1 MDIMKYFSH
10 NITMMCSHALLVP
23 PKISHF
29 EFSKELFV
37 GERTSVMCV
46 AGSGDL
52 PMKFE
57 WFKNEAPIVLPPSH
71 NGNEREFGGESIS
84 ENNSII
90 IKQNDE
96 FSSALTIYNISSKHS
111 GEYSCQISNSAA
123 VVRYSAFLEV
133 NGIKNQHF
141 FCPVM
146 FEIIFACVVC
156 MELPI

>member
-1 MDIMKYFSH
+1 
-10 NITMMCSHALLVP
+10 
-23 PKISHF
+23 
-29 EFSKELFV
+29 
-37 GERTSVMCV
+37 MCV

-57 WFKNEAPIVLPPSH
+57 WFKNETPIILTSTTLGH
-71 NGNEREFGGESIS
+71 GREIGDFEGERIN

-133 NGIKNQHF
+133 NGIKKNQHF
-141 FCPVM
+141 LHVLSLFTQ
-146 FEIIFACVVC
+146 IFACYFFFLIC
-156 MELPI
+156 

>member
-1 MDIMKYFSH
+1 MHTI
-10 NITMMCSHALLVP
+10 NINIIFTIVP

-52 PMKFE
+52 PLKFE
-57 WFKNEAPIVLPPSH
+57 WFKNETPIILPSAAH
-71 NGNEREFGGESIS
+71 HHERGVVDVEGERIS

-133 NGIKNQHF
+133 NGEQKKSALFSEIS
-141 FCPVM
+141 FCM
-146 FEIIFACVVC
+146 CCHCSHRF
-156 MELPI
+156 